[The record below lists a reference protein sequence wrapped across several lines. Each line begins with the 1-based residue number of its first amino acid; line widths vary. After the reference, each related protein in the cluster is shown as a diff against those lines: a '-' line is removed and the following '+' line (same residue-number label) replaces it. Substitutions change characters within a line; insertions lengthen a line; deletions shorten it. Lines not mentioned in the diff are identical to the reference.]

1 MVGLIWL
8 LLILL
13 LIQGAGQTY
22 MSIQY
27 ISLLYSAM
35 GMHEG
40 MPKGLAHLWARSLL
54 YFVYVIPLHEFSPPA
69 IMISVKVEYSV
80 SVSDR
85 KCAKRILVF
94 CDFLTIRYKLKL
106 KWVRGLQIQFYS
118 VTCTDFFI
126 LKIAQARQ
134 HKTWEYLLTM
144 RLLSSLLYIV

>member
-8 LLILL
+8 LLIVL

-80 SVSDR
+80 NVSDR

-106 KWVRGLQIQFYS
+106 KWVKRPPNS
-118 VTCTDFFI
+118 VLLC
-126 LKIAQARQ
+126 
-134 HKTWEYLLTM
+134 YLHRFLHIENST
-144 RLLSSLLYIV
+144 SKAT